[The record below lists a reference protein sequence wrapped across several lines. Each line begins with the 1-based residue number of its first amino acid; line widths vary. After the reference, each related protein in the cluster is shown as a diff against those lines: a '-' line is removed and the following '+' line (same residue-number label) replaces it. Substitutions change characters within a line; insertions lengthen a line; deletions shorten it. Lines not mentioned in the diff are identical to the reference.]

1 MKISELSNRT
11 GVTIATLKFYLR
23 EGLLP
28 QGELS
33 SPNQADYDERHV
45 RRAALIRALRE
56 VAGLSIAQI
65 GRIVSA
71 LDEGEATIE
80 VLGAATDS
88 LGGAA
93 PGELTPE
100 QERIGEE
107 LDELLR
113 RLNLPTRPDALAR
126 QQIIRAF
133 QTVREMLFPGAP
145 VDILMVYAVPMQQVA
160 RVETD
165 TIPDLMTLEPEATV
179 EKAVLGMALF
189 EPIILAF
196 RRLMLEQIVSEQVGN
211 PGKRGLAQR

>member
-1 MKISELSNRT
+1 MRISELSNRT

-33 SPNQADYDERHV
+33 SPNQAEYDERHV

-65 GRIVSA
+65 GRIVGA
-71 LDEGEATIE
+71 LDEGEATFE
-80 VLGAATDS
+80 VLGAATDW

-93 PGELTPE
+93 PAELTPE

-107 LDELLR
+107 LDELLM
-113 RLNLPTRPDALAR
+113 RLNLPTRPEALAR

-145 VDILMVYAVPMQQVA
+145 IDILTLYAQPMQQVA
-160 RVETD
+160 RVETA
-165 TIPDLMTLEPEATV
+165 TVPDLMNLEPEATI

-196 RRLMLEQIVSEQVGN
+196 RRLMLEQLVLEQVGAPQKN
-211 PGKRGLAQR
+211 PLP